1 MNTQDLKGVF
11 GRRLRHLRQLRDLT
25 QAALSERIGI
35 SLDYLSKIERGLAS
49 PSFFVIEKLSLFFS
63 VSPATFFQSLHDIQ
77 ANPVDTETIG
87 YRSIAFLHCV
97 DPIFI
102 TNTELMIVDLN
113 TVAERVFGW
122 PAKELLGRPILF
134 LASDDSRSY
143 VSEILALCRRGSDLR
158 NARTNLLSRDGRRV
172 PALASVSLLRNE
184 QNEPARL
191 AFMARTIPD
200 AAKMEWPG
208 SNR

>member
-77 ANPVDTETIG
+77 AHQVDTETIG

-102 TNTELMIVDLN
+102 TNTDLMIVDLN

-122 PAKELLGRPILF
+122 PARELLGRSILS
-134 LASDDSRSY
+134 LAPDDSRSY
-143 VSEILALCRRGSDLR
+143 VSEILELCRKGSDLR
-158 NARTNLLSRDGRRV
+158 YARTDLLSREGRRV
-172 PALASVSLLRNE
+172 PVLASVSLLRNGK
-184 QNEPARL
+184 NEPARL
-191 AFMARTIPD
+191 VVAVRTMPD
-200 AAKMEWPG
+200 AATDEWPG
-208 SNR
+208 FCR

>member
-77 ANPVDTETIG
+77 ANQVDTETIG

-102 TNTELMIVDLN
+102 TNTDLMIADLN

-122 PAKELLGRPILF
+122 PARELLGRSILS
-134 LASDDSRSY
+134 LAPDDSRSY
-143 VSEILALCRRGSDLR
+143 VSEILELCRKGSDLR
-158 NARTNLLSRDGRRV
+158 NARTELLSREGRRV
-172 PALASVSLLRNE
+172 PVLASVSLLRDA

-191 AFMARTIPD
+191 VVAARTMPD
-200 AAKMEWPG
+200 ATTDEWPDFC
-208 SNR
+208 R